1 MLCLLFQRPNI
12 LLANVSSHK
21 YDTLWLIDFLPHTDP
36 GISIP
41 LDWPQGTY
49 SLPQSTSG
57 CPADFTAGCRTQDC
71 EDDNNSNEFSFNIDW
86 DLRGQFDDAYDDVQ
100 TCFCSKTS
108 PGESIFSWMPGQY
121 CINRKGGSCPD
132 GFKTGYI
139 EWDDE
144 NSNSRNAATGELPDG
159 EYPDSKTRIEYCCRG
174 DGELDKEILLPNT
187 QALVLYPYT
196 SYDCQEV
203 QGMEYVKHYVAT
215 DDEDSGNEGKCVG
228 EVPFE
233 PNDCSLPD
241 IVITY
246 CFYQPK

>member
-1 MLCLLFQRPNI
+1 M
-12 LLANVSSHK
+12 
-21 YDTLWLIDFLPHTDP
+21 
-36 GISIP
+36 
-41 LDWPQGTY
+41 
-49 SLPQSTSG
+49 
-57 CPADFTAGCRTQDC
+57 
-71 EDDNNSNEFSFNIDW
+71 
-86 DLRGQFDDAYDDVQ
+86 Q

-108 PGESIFSWMPGQY
+108 PGSPSSRGCLASIASTG
-121 CINRKGGSCPD
+121 REAAVPD

-228 EVPFE
+228 EGCPLNLTTAVCPT
-233 PNDCSLPD
+233 LL
-241 IVITY
+241 
-246 CFYQPK
+246 